1 MTYGKTQRW
10 LRLLGTIAALGLVA
24 GCAGY
29 TAKLATIT
37 IAPDARVSA
46 NGTHQF
52 TADGRDERG
61 APFLFTPVWS
71 ASSGGTI
78 DSSGLYTAGTAPGT
92 NTVTATDGDVS
103 GSASVV
109 VTGPPAP
116 VLARITLTPMGPDTV
131 AAGSSMRFLAA
142 GADSAGYAF
151 LFSPTWSL
159 VAGGG
164 TLDSTGLFTADTL
177 LGTYANTI
185 KAEYAGIAAYATV
198 TVVPS
203 AASRMIADSATA
215 NGTMREVVLFG
226 FDQSA
231 LSDATRA
238 ALDAKVKVF
247 QAHPD
252 MRILIVGHTDRRG
265 TGAYNLAL
273 GTRRAQAVRDYLVAQ
288 GIASNRIDIKT
299 RGEKDQIGSGD
310 SEPTM
315 ALNRRDAFWILA
327 VSDSTS
333 KE

>member
-1 MTYGKTQRW
+1 M
-10 LRLLGTIAALGLVA
+10 LLGAAAAAGLLA

-37 IAPDARVSA
+37 VAPDARVSA

-52 TADGRDERG
+52 VAEGRDGRG
-61 APFLFTPVWS
+61 APFTVTPVWS
-71 ASSGGTI
+71 ASTGGTI
-78 DSSGLYTAGTAPGT
+78 DANGLYTAGSSVGT

-116 VLARITLTPMGPDTV
+116 VLARITLTPMGPDTI
-131 AAGSSMRFLAA
+131 AAGSSLRFYAA
-142 GADSAGYAF
+142 GADSAGY
-151 LFSPTWSL
+151 LFPFAPSWSL

-164 TLDSTGLFTADTL
+164 RLDSTGYFTADTL
-177 LGTYANTI
+177 LGTYTNTI
-185 KAEYAGIAAYATV
+185 KAEFAGIAAYGTV
-198 TVVPS
+198 TVVSS
-203 AASRMIADSATA
+203 AATRYSMDSTA
-215 NGTMREVVLFG
+215 SAVTMRQVVHFAY
-226 FDQSA
+226 DKSA
-231 LSDATRA
+231 LSDETRS
-238 ALDAKVKVF
+238 ALDDKVRVF

-288 GIASNRIDIKT
+288 GVASNRIEIKT

>member
-1 MTYGKTQRW
+1 MTYSKTQRW
-10 LRLLGTIAALGLVA
+10 LTLLGTVAAFGLVA

-37 IAPDARVSA
+37 VAPDARVSA

-52 TADGRDERG
+52 TAEGRDGRG
-61 APFLFTPVWS
+61 APFLVTPVWS
-71 ASSGGTI
+71 ASNGGTI
-78 DSSGLYTAGTAPGT
+78 DSNGMYTAGTAPGT

-109 VTGPPAP
+109 VTGPPTP
-116 VLARITLTPMGPDTV
+116 VLAKITLTPMGPDTV
-131 AAGSSMRFLAA
+131 AAGSAMRFLAA
-142 GADSAGYAF
+142 GADSAGY
-151 LFSPTWSL
+151 LFVFPPTWSL
-159 VAGGG
+159 MAGGG
-164 TLDSTGLFTADTL
+164 RLDSTGLFTADTL
-177 LGTYANTI
+177 LGTYTNTI

-203 AASRMIADSATA
+203 AASRMTADSARA
-215 NGTMREVVLFG
+215 NGTMREVVHFA
-226 FDQSA
+226 FDQST
-231 LSDATRA
+231 LSQETRA

-247 QAHPD
+247 QAYPD
-252 MRILIVGHTDRRG
+252 MRILVVGHTDRRG
-265 TGAYNLAL
+265 TGTYNLAL
-273 GTRRAQAVRDYLVAQ
+273 GTRRAQAVRDYLVTQ
-288 GIASNRIDIKT
+288 GIAAGRIDIKT

-315 ALNRRDAFWILA
+315 ALNRRDAFWIVA